1 MRFYST
7 VLQKLQK
14 DDYNAVYRAVR
25 FFNDPDTLPEG
36 EPRLCTEYE
45 GCNECEKRIH
55 TKALEIIQLQKEQS
69 NAEINAG
76 TQ

>member
-1 MRFYST
+1 MRFHSR

-14 DDYNAVYRAVR
+14 DDYNAVYEAVW
-25 FFNDPDTLPEG
+25 FFKTTDSG

-45 GCNECEKRIH
+45 GCSKCEDRILV
-55 TKALEIIQLQKEQS
+55 KALEIIQLKKEQS

>member
-14 DDYNAVYRAVR
+14 DEYNAVYEAVW
-25 FFNDPDTLPEG
+25 FFKTTDSG

-55 TKALEIIQLQKEQS
+55 TKALEIIQLKKEQS